1 MAARWSSSWP
11 KRPRREQV
19 LVIFIYKRILVW
31 ESNEKIGRVMWTLD
45 CISTPHMN
53 FDGQPFGP
61 RGPALSTSWIRSV
74 EEVAPIDVDGG
85 VLRIKRLF
93 FLYPPSQSSIK
104 WNIDHGP
111 LASSPVLFRLSLGTR
126 NLHRS
131 VTGHNEHKPPPFFFS
146 ARTHRETG
154 RAWAQLASL
163 RVDGRAEQI
172 HLTRRTGAVCSVVED
187 RKDQFT
193 CKLAGLGCILF

>member
-93 FLYPPSQSSIK
+93 FYILPHNQVSSGTLTMDPWRHHRFCFVFHLEPGIC
-104 WNIDHGP
+104 I
-111 LASSPVLFRLSLGTR
+111 AQSPVTTNTSHRPSFSPLGPTEKPVER
-126 NLHRS
+126 
-131 VTGHNEHKPPPFFFS
+131 GHN
-146 ARTHRETG
+146 
-154 RAWAQLASL
+154 L
-163 RVDGRAEQI
+163 RRFGWTDELSRS
-172 HLTRRTGAVCSVVED
+172 T
-187 RKDQFT
+187 
-193 CKLAGLGCILF
+193 